1 MRHEYCEKNGVMI
14 TYSDEDVAFEEI
26 DSAKAT
32 VCYFPFPA
40 SVLSNRISRMICLT
54 LRSVRPVLRA
64 MPAGFSLSIAS
75 LINSLVYF
83 LE

>member
-40 SVLSNRISRMICLT
+40 SVLSNRFYKCAESTQGGDPGRSDISR
-54 LRSVRPVLRA
+54 SQA
-64 MPAGFSLSIAS
+64 
-75 LINSLVYF
+75 
-83 LE
+83 